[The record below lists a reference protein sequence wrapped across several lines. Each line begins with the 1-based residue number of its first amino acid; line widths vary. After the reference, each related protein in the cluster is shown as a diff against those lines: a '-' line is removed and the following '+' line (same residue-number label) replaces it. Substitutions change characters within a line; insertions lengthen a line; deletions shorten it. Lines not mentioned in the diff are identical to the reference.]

1 MFDKVGNIIVKYTD
15 VPKEDITPET
25 NMLNDL
31 GLASIDF
38 IDMICDFEE
47 EFEREVPER
56 DFRRLT
62 TVRKIVDYIEA
73 AVKETE

>member
-1 MFDKVGNIIVKYTD
+1 MENQEMFDKVVDIICKYTE
-15 VPKEDITPET
+15 VPKEEITLET

-56 DFRRLT
+56 DFRKLT
-62 TVRKIVDYIEA
+62 TVQKIVEYVAD
-73 AVKETE
+73 